1 MSHLSNAFR
10 SHDALVCY
18 ITAGYPTKE
27 RSVEY
32 ILACVDGGA
41 DVIEIGVPFTDP
53 VADGP
58 IIQVTSKK
66 ALENGMTPRKV
77 FDVVRESKNGQT
89 SLSY

>member
-1 MSHLSNAFR
+1 MSHLSNAFG

-41 DVIEIGVPFTDP
+41 DVIEDRGPFHRP
-53 VADGP
+53 RRRWP
-58 IIQVTSKK
+58 NYTS
-66 ALENGMTPRKV
+66 NI
-77 FDVVRESKNGQT
+77 
-89 SLSY
+89 